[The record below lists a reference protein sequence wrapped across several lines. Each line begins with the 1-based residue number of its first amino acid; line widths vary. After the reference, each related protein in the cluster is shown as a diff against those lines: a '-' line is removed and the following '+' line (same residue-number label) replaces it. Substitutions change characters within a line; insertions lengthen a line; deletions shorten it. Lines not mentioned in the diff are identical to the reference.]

1 MLKIFVTLIV
11 IIVLSVLGLNTSN
24 TSNTSALIVI
34 FSIVVFLGL
43 VLEKMFVY
51 EKKKYDKAKRK

>member
-1 MLKIFVTLIV
+1 MLKIFVTLFW
-11 IIVLSVLGLNTSN
+11 IIVLSVLGLN

-43 VLEKMFVY
+43 ILEKMFVY

>member
-1 MLKIFVTLIV
+1 MLKIFVTLFLIV
-11 IIVLSVLGLNTSN
+11 VLSVLGLN

-43 VLEKMFVY
+43 ILEKMFVY

>member
-1 MLKIFVTLIV
+1 MFKIFVTLFL
-11 IIVLSVLGLNTSN
+11 IIALSVLGLNTSD
-24 TSNTSALIVI
+24 TSALIVI

-43 VLEKMFVY
+43 ILEKMFVY

>member
-1 MLKIFVTLIV
+1 MFKIFVTLFL
-11 IIVLSVLGLNTSN
+11 IIVLSVLGLNTSD
-24 TSNTSALIVI
+24 TSALIVI

-43 VLEKMFVY
+43 ILEKMFVY

>member
-1 MLKIFVTLIV
+1 MLKIFVTLFLIV
-11 IIVLSVLGLNTSN
+11 VLSVLGLN

>member
-1 MLKIFVTLIV
+1 MFKIFVTLFL
-11 IIVLSVLGLNTSN
+11 IIVLSVLGLN

>member
-1 MLKIFVTLIV
+1 MLKIFVTLFL
-11 IIVLSVLGLNTSN
+11 IIVLSVLGLN

-43 VLEKMFVY
+43 ILEKMFVY

>member
-1 MLKIFVTLIV
+1 MLKIFVTLFL
-11 IIVLSVLGLNTSN
+11 IIVLSVLGLN

>member
-1 MLKIFVTLIV
+1 MLKIFVTLFL
-11 IIVLSVLGLNTSN
+11 IIILSVLGLN

-43 VLEKMFVY
+43 ILEKMFVY

>member
-1 MLKIFVTLIV
+1 MLKIFVTLFL

-24 TSNTSALIVI
+24 TSALIVI
-34 FSIVVFLGL
+34 FSSVVFLGL
-43 VLEKMFVY
+43 ILEKMFVY

>member
-1 MLKIFVTLIV
+1 MLKIFVTLFLMV
-11 IIVLSVLGLNTSN
+11 VLSVLGLN

>member
-1 MLKIFVTLIV
+1 MLKIFVTLFL
-11 IIVLSVLGLNTSN
+11 IIVLSVLGLNTSD
-24 TSNTSALIVI
+24 TSALIVI

-43 VLEKMFVY
+43 ILEKMFVY

>member
-1 MLKIFVTLIV
+1 MLKIFVILFLI
-11 IIVLSVLGLNTSN
+11 IALSLLGLNTSN
-24 TSNTSALIVI
+24 ISALIVI

-43 VLEKMFVY
+43 ILEKMFVY

>member
-1 MLKIFVTLIV
+1 MFKIFVTLFL
-11 IIVLSVLGLNTSN
+11 IIVLSVLGLN

-43 VLEKMFVY
+43 ILEKMFVY

>member
-1 MLKIFVTLIV
+1 MLKIFVTLFL
-11 IIVLSVLGLNTSN
+11 IIVLSVIGLN

>member
-1 MLKIFVTLIV
+1 MLKIFVTLFLIV
-11 IIVLSVLGLNTSN
+11 VLSVLGLNTSN
-24 TSNTSALIVI
+24 TSTLIVI

-43 VLEKMFVY
+43 ILEKMFVY